1 MNAALAS
8 PTRPLATAVTDGPW
22 GRLALCVLA
31 SAGLHAL
38 LIAGFPVD
46 PIGGEPGEP
55 TVITARLETGPVTA
69 EAAAA
74 PAAADPAAPEAA
86 KPEKPPEP
94 VARSESAVA
103 RAPEKTSPL
112 AGPEVP
118 MPRDEIYYSIR
129 QLDVQPSPLTPLRP
143 VCSEAGEFKE
153 EITLLVLI
161 NEFGLVDDVGVVK
174 APPSG
179 LCVQQMLT
187 LLKPVRFSPGIK
199 DGRAVKAR
207 AQIVFRPAAE

>member
-1 MNAALAS
+1 MNAVLAS
-8 PTRPLATAVTDGPW
+8 PHHAVVHDGPW
-22 GRLALCVLA
+22 GRLALCGLA
-31 SAGLHAL
+31 SAFLHIV

-55 TVITARLETGPVTA
+55 TVITARLETGPVAAA
-69 EAAAA
+69 ESAA
-74 PAAADPAAPEAA
+74 PAPTDPAAPEAA
-86 KPEKPPEP
+86 KSETPPAPAKTET
-94 VARSESAVA
+94 ASA

-112 AGPEVP
+112 AGPDIP

-161 NEFGLVDDVGVVK
+161 NEFGLVDDVSVVK

-179 LCVQQMLT
+179 QCVQQMLA

>member
-1 MNAALAS
+1 MSAALAS
-8 PTRPLATAVTDGPW
+8 PLYAAATEGPW
-22 GRLALCVLA
+22 RRLMLCGLA
-31 SAGLHAL
+31 SAFLHAV

-69 EAAAA
+69 AESAAPAPADAAA
-74 PAAADPAAPEAA
+74 PETATPVAP
-86 KPEKPPEP
+86 PPEP
-94 VARSESAVA
+94 AARSDSAVA

-143 VCSEAGEFKE
+143 VCSDAGEFKE

-161 NEFGLVDDVGVVK
+161 NEFGLVDDVTVVK

-179 LCVQQMLT
+179 LCVQQMLA

-207 AQIVFRPAAE
+207 AQIVFRPAPE